1 MVDVETD
8 MLEVKS
14 NVVYSMPASEV
25 YQALVS
31 RPQGLTGLD
40 ASERLKHWEISMNTS
55 KLKKQLQAK
64 ERQLSAEMARGA
76 ADSRRF
82 VL

>member
-1 MVDVETD
+1 
-8 MLEVKS
+8 
-14 NVVYSMPASEV
+14 
-25 YQALVS
+25 
-31 RPQGLTGLD
+31 
-40 ASERLKHWEISMNTS
+40 MNTNE
-55 KLKKQLQAK
+55 LKKQLQAK